1 MKKIAIPFVP
11 ELDNVSIELSTEL
24 LDEQGQKDTIE
35 FLNWKK
41 EYPYRPISIFFVA
54 RSSSA
59 IYIKYN
65 IHGSM
70 LRGIYYKDGDPVHED
85 SCVEFFCKL
94 PDSDRYFNFEFNCIG
109 TCSAASR
116 VQRHEGVKSLS
127 REELSKIERLPS
139 IGRRAF
145 IEMEGMFEWELTVKI
160 PFDIIGIDP
169 DRLPEKIYGNFY
181 KCADGTNSPHYVTWN
196 QVLTPEPDFHCPEFF
211 GELYF

>member
-65 IHGSM
+65 IHGLELIEMDESETCCGFGGTFAVKFSDISSAM
-70 LRGIYYKDGDPVHED
+70 AEKKVRLALETGAGYIISTEASCLMNINGYCAKHKLSVRGIHLVDV
-85 SCVEFFCKL
+85 L
-94 PDSDRYFNFEFNCIG
+94 
-109 TCSAASR
+109 AA
-116 VQRHEGVKSLS
+116 E
-127 REELSKIERLPS
+127 
-139 IGRRAF
+139 
-145 IEMEGMFEWELTVKI
+145 
-160 PFDIIGIDP
+160 
-169 DRLPEKIYGNFY
+169 
-181 KCADGTNSPHYVTWN
+181 
-196 QVLTPEPDFHCPEFF
+196 
-211 GELYF
+211 